1 MVFIFRLYLIQICVP
16 LFCEYYVNLDLF
28 KNLFQM
34 IRALLRAQGVL
45 VTRSRVREML
55 TRVNPTAAARRW
67 SRTVARRVYHVP
79 YPNSLW
85 HIDGNMRLIRL
96 LPDVILFY
104 ILKRTSAS
112 EKLEF
117 TAILFPDYC
126 Q

>member
-1 MVFIFRLYLIQICVP
+1 MCHCFLI
-16 LFCEYYVNLDLF
+16 LFLLF
-28 KNLFQM
+28 QNLFQI
-34 IRALLRAQGVL
+34 IRALLRTQGVF

-55 TRVNPTAAARRW
+55 TRVNPTAAERRW

-96 LPDVILFY
+96 LLPDLFVILTTRLVNIFFY

-117 TAILFPDYC
+117 TATLFQDYC

>member
-1 MVFIFRLYLIQICVP
+1 MGCIICVP
-16 LFCEYYVNLDLF
+16 LFCEYRVNLDLL

-34 IRALLRAQGVL
+34 MRALLRTQGVF

-67 SRTVARRVYHVP
+67 SQTVARRVYHVP

-96 LPDVILFY
+96 LLAYQTF
-104 ILKRTSAS
+104 
-112 EKLEF
+112 EKNF
-117 TAILFPDYC
+117 SK
-126 Q
+126 

>member
-1 MVFIFRLYLIQICVP
+1 MP
-16 LFCEYYVNLDLF
+16 LFCEYHVNLDLLT
-28 KNLFQM
+28 NLLQM

-67 SRTVARRVYHVP
+67 SQTVARRVYHVP

-96 LPDVILFY
+96 LLPDLSYFLLF
-104 ILKRTSAS
+104 
-112 EKLEF
+112 
-117 TAILFPDYC
+117 
-126 Q
+126 

>member
-1 MVFIFRLYLIQICVP
+1 MVFIFSLYLIHICVP
-16 LFCEYYVNLDLF
+16 LFFEHQENVDLF
-28 KNLFQM
+28 LNVFQI
-34 IRALLRAQGVL
+34 IRALLRTRGVF

-96 LPDVILFY
+96 LLPDLSY
-104 ILKRTSAS
+104 L
-112 EKLEF
+112 L
-117 TAILFPDYC
+117 PDLSIYSFIF
-126 Q
+126 

>member
-1 MVFIFRLYLIQICVP
+1 MH
-16 LFCEYYVNLDLF
+16 VNLYLF
-28 KNLFQM
+28 KNLFQL

-55 TRVNPTAAARRW
+55 IRVNPAAAARRW

-96 LPDVILFY
+96 LPDLSCFFIL
-104 ILKRTSAS
+104 
-112 EKLEF
+112 
-117 TAILFPDYC
+117 
-126 Q
+126 